1 MTYFSLWLF
10 PIIASLLIVTFQNKS
25 LNRILI
31 LSHSLLHLG
40 LGLALLFPSTG
51 LAAWF
56 NADRY
61 ALIFF
66 LVTAILY
73 AAAALYPLTGH
84 SKLSS
89 RQSSIYTICL
99 MAFVASMDSANL
111 SQNLGLIWVFVETT
125 TLASAMLISFEH
137 HKQSLEAAWKYL
149 FICSIGIALAF
160 VGILLLLVAQTSHP
174 SLVLSQVS
182 GSIGSISPFW
192 LKLSFVFMLIGFG
205 TKAGFAPMHFW
216 LPDAHSEAP
225 AQISALLSGALLNTA
240 LLPLLRM
247 QGLMNAAGQAKLA
260 SQLMLALG
268 ILSVFIAAVFMVR
281 ITNYKRMLA
290 YSSIENM
297 GIILIAFALGKTAE
311 TAGLIHVM
319 GHSLVKATL
328 FLTSGNLYF
337 VFKEKDYSKC
347 SSLLSRHPASGW
359 LWLLGFAFIIG
370 LPPSPLF
377 ISEFY
382 IAIGLLSSSNYLIL
396 GMWILLLAVI
406 AYGLGK
412 AVLSICTGSR
422 QDHQKL
428 PLMSYLPGFLMLLCA
443 VAVPFIVLRVLG
455 IQTAL

>member
-1 MTYFSLWLF
+1 MTYFSLWLY
-10 PIIASLLIVTFQNKS
+10 PIVATLASLFFRSKN
-25 LNRILI
+25 LNRIL
-31 LSHSLLHLG
+31 LLTHSLLHLG
-40 LGLALLFPSTG
+40 FGLALLVPQTG
-51 LAAWF
+51 FAAWF
-56 NADRY
+56 KADTY
-61 ALIFF
+61 AQIFF

-73 AAAALYPLTGH
+73 TAAAFYPLTGH
-84 SKLSS
+84 NKLSP
-89 RQSSIYTICL
+89 RQSSIYTVCL

-137 HKQSLEAAWKYL
+137 RKQSLEAAWKYL

-160 VGILLLLVAQTSHP
+160 VGILLLLVAQSNHP
-174 SLVLSQVS
+174 SLVLSHVTN
-182 GSIGSISPFW
+182 SIGSISPFW

-225 AQISALLSGALLNTA
+225 AQVSALLSGALLNTA
-240 LLPLLRM
+240 LLPLIRM
-247 QGLMNAAGQAKLA
+247 QSLMNAAGEGRLA
-260 SQLMLALG
+260 SQLFLALG
-268 ILSVFIAAVFMVR
+268 ILSVFIAAVFIIR

-337 VFKEKDYSKC
+337 VFKEKDYRKC

-382 IAIGLLSSSNYLIL
+382 IAIGLLSSSSYLIL
-396 GMWILLLAVI
+396 GLWILLLAVI

-412 AVLSICTGSR
+412 AVLSICMGSR

-443 VAVPFIVLRVLG
+443 IAVPFIVLRVLG

>member
-10 PIIASLLIVTFQNKS
+10 PIIASLLSFSLRNKS
-25 LNRILI
+25 LNRFLV
-31 LSHSLLHLG
+31 LTHSLLHLG
-40 LGLALLFPSTG
+40 FGLALLVPQTG
-51 LAAWF
+51 FAAWF
-56 NADRY
+56 GADSY
-61 ALIFF
+61 AQIFF

-73 AAAALYPLTGH
+73 AAAAFYPLTGH
-84 SKLSS
+84 NALSPK
-89 RQSSIYTICL
+89 QSSIYTICL

-160 VGILLLLVAQTSHP
+160 VGILLLLVAQDSHP
-174 SLVLSQVS
+174 SLLLSQVTS
-182 GSIGSISPFW
+182 GIGSISPFW

-240 LLPLLRM
+240 LLPLIRM
-247 QGLMNAAGQAKLA
+247 KGLMTAAGEGTLA
-260 SQLMLALG
+260 SQLFLGLG
-268 ILSVFIAAVFMVR
+268 ILSVFIAAVFIIK

-297 GIILIAFALGKTAE
+297 GIILIAFALGKAAE

-319 GHSLVKATL
+319 GHSLAKATL
-328 FLTSGNLYF
+328 FLTAGNLYKIF
-337 VFKEKDYSKC
+337 GEKDYSKC
-347 SSLLSRHPASGW
+347 SSLLSRHPASAW
-359 LWLLGFAFIIG
+359 LWILGFVFIIG

-382 IAIGLLSSSNYLIL
+382 IAIGLLSSANYLVL
-396 GMWILLLAVI
+396 GFWIVLLAVI

-412 AVLSICTGSR
+412 AVLNITMGGKENR
-422 QDHQKL
+422 VKL
-428 PLMSYLPGFLMLLCA
+428 PLMSYLPGYLLLLTA
-443 VAVPFIVLRVLG
+443 ITVPVIVLKL
-455 IQTAL
+455 LSN